1 MREALSRGW
10 IGLGQSVPTVG
21 EEDYV
26 GAARSIRAM
35 VDVLGPVAALCLGL
49 GDVAPPRIV
58 RPYNRMRDRVMATA
72 IALLG
77 EARSFIESQSLFWG
91 VEGNWRRMLTRLE
104 PSIAAVFVLPR
115 IRREWS
121 WRGPAGALPSAWRE
135 AAPASEPFSA
145 TLDRVW
151 NELIEAGLAGRMPS
165 VRPGHRW
172 IFLARYGSGGASL
185 EGGGKGLGWIGTVFW
200 ITGAWEFNH
209 RLLTVDFASRV
220 SEMIDWGDIT
230 PAIDR
235 VTLLRQRFE
244 ASFVP
249 AIYQPIRAAALAA
262 EAAGTSTA
270 KLYALMAEANPEDQP
285 AMPVPWDGTF
295 GFGAAYAPAVAE
307 APSSWVG
314 PILVGVAGAL
324 VAMLIGGGD

>member
-58 RPYNRMRDRVMATA
+58 GPYNRMRDRVMATA

-77 EARSFIESQSLFWG
+77 EARSFIESQSLYWG
-91 VEGNWRRMLTRLE
+91 VESAWRRMLTRLE
-104 PSIAAVFVLPR
+104 PSIAEVFVLPR

-121 WRGPAGALPSAWRE
+121 VGGPAGAPPSAWRE

-145 TLDRVW
+145 TLDRAW

-165 VRPGHRW
+165 VQPGHRW
-172 IFLARYGSGGASL
+172 IFLVRYGSGGASL
-185 EGGGKGLGWIGTVFW
+185 EGAGKSLGWIGPAFW
-200 ITGAWEFNH
+200 LIGWWSMDTKLT
-209 RLLTVDFASRV
+209 LLDASSLVASRV
-220 SEMIDWGDIT
+220 EWGDVT

-249 AIYQPIRAAALAA
+249 ATYKPIRAAALAA

-324 VAMLIGGGD
+324 VAVLIGGGD